1 MPLRQGPIAQTIN
14 TYLQSKGSPL
24 AGHGAEF
31 VQYGQQYGVDPRLLV
46 GISGAETSLGTYGPS
61 QRIHNPFGMGPN
73 INYPTY
79 GAAISALAANLA
91 KNYFGK
97 GLNTLGEISA
107 KYAPV
112 GASNDPTG
120 LNSNWVRNVSQYYK
134 ELGGNPTDLGTA
146 ADVANY
152 TKTAQALE
160 DRYSGAGDSPDLTSA
175 AAPVQAALTPQQ
187 QAAINRQV
195 SVATTNLTTPPS
207 PLGATSGGRV
217 KPLAP
222 MDTTTGSLGMMTSII
237 QNKMKERLGESL
249 AKTGVDVHWDPETVV
264 TKDTAAFVGSAAEY
278 MAQHPSVKP
287 LLTQAKQFLGT
298 PYKWGGSSPK
308 TGFDCSGFAQWL
320 YKQQGIDLPRVTYDQ
335 IKSGRAVGV
344 NNLEPGDLVFFGT
357 KKDPHHEGI
366 YIGQGQFIHAPHT
379 GDVVKISSLTDG
391 YYRQHFVTGRRVA
404 R

>member
-175 AAPVQAALTPQQ
+175 AAPVPAALARRRVMHDRADGQPGGVSRRRGRVGGRCRLGR
-187 QAAINRQV
+187 AATLAHRREDLARDQLDEF
-195 SVATTNLTTPPS
+195 VA
-207 PLGATSGGRV
+207 LGAHRGAFRV
-217 KPLAP
+217 FSRKPA
-222 MDTTTGSLGMMTSII
+222 GS
-237 QNKMKERLGESL
+237 SL
-249 AKTGVDVHWDPETVV
+249 STVV
-264 TKDTAAFVGSAAEY
+264 RW
-278 MAQHPSVKP
+278 MPP
-287 LLTQAKQFLGT
+287 
-298 PYKWGGSSPK
+298 
-308 TGFDCSGFAQWL
+308 FAL
-320 YKQQGIDLPRVTYDQ
+320 R
-335 IKSGRAVGV
+335 
-344 NNLEPGDLVFFGT
+344 
-357 KKDPHHEGI
+357 
-366 YIGQGQFIHAPHT
+366 
-379 GDVVKISSLTDG
+379 
-391 YYRQHFVTGRRVA
+391 
-404 R
+404 